1 MCSTA
6 WRSLDNLATKH
17 ITFPILYVGQY
28 RLQLIVDIFLF
39 DLGLPQCLSVI
50 NGSHIPNTDSL
61 LHHKTSSITISLC
74 SCSSMLTLSQ
84 SRQHCTGYKCMY
96 LTKCLFAAI
105 VLYKLYVLYIRKVYE
120 VCLKCATSVVYKLF
134 LKVGWRRERGK
145 GSGLNMFH
153 DLVGFN
159 YRDWRTHSGSV
170 VHSHEEH
177 AVFCVHSTSQC

>member
-1 MCSTA
+1 MSVEPFLQNTVGTPLLLSKVSLCLIRLDFNRELRIISNFFGVGLSTA
-6 WRSLDNLATKH
+6 CVALPEAPWTTLQQSTSP
-17 ITFPILYVGQY
+17 FQY
-28 RLQLIVDIFLF
+28 CRTGLQLIVDIFLF

-105 VLYKLYVLYIRKVYE
+105 VLYKLYVLYI
-120 VCLKCATSVVYKLF
+120 
-134 LKVGWRRERGK
+134 
-145 GSGLNMFH
+145 
-153 DLVGFN
+153 
-159 YRDWRTHSGSV
+159 
-170 VHSHEEH
+170 
-177 AVFCVHSTSQC
+177 